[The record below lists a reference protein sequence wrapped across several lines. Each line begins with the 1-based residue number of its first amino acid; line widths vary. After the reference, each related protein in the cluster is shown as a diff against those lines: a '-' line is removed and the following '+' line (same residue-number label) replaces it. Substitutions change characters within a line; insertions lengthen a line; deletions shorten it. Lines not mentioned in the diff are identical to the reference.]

1 MSQNTNSL
9 VVFGQSSRR
18 PYKYDIPNS
27 VRFRG
32 QTGSNDGQYFT
43 RSITSSSNVDTGTI
57 SFWIRH
63 ARFTAGDDISHQETC
78 LWGRDDDQGEHI
90 NIQHEN
96 VLFGHS
102 IMSNGTSTGA
112 SSEKYT
118 HYQRTDLRDITSWY
132 HVVMQYTPNSATGHS
147 IAKLYLNGVEQP
159 TLQYNTGAVDRLLD
173 SGSQD
178 ILIGRPEDYF
188 QGYLAEYHFVDGT
201 AYEGSDFGK
210 FDPDGNWVPKRFEGT
225 YGSTGF
231 YLDFSDPDDLGAD
244 RSGNNQHFTPNG
256 FVSTGPSVYTKSLE
270 GSHSPPNYSYQP
282 IENRTAKI
290 INAHF
295 AFNGEVSS
303 GYSAYPVGIDTGV
316 PTTANEYVRDN
327 GFLYFRYTLTGVTKF
342 RVRTAKPIAEVWFNG
357 TITSFTDTSAYNGLE
372 WVDLS
377 SVLPG
382 TTITEFAIKAGYG
395 YGTYIAAIEINDQQ
409 LVDPDASLTDWTYD
423 SPTNTHAIWS
433 DLSQNSEY
441 DWTERAGLDLKYNN
455 NLQTTFGGFTEG
467 KYYMEIVPS
476 YGEGT
481 IGVTDAFQPDQ
492 SSATTEFGR
501 FQNDDSLGFD
511 IQEQKIYR
519 NWPTGIACSAINQ
532 GYLSG
537 VTTPSIQ
544 SYWGSQGSSFG
555 SNDILGVAMD
565 FDNGELEYFY
575 NGTSLGKLHKGYE
588 DDVYGNDDT
597 TYNSSITDK
606 IFTGSGTQGRF
617 GFDGSNTTSATSGT
631 GGQNSNWIYFKPSN
645 PIPIFSSLEI
655 FTNVFAELR
664 VNGTDTGF
672 SDSSGT
678 IAGYTISNPPSMLY
692 EIAIKGNSLNKAR
705 FYQIKIDGVPLTSV
719 PPLTPG
725 KKYYITGYGKN
736 VSIGSSVMQTN
747 FGQQPYKY
755 EPPAGFT
762 PVSRKNMRR
771 QKNINGEDH
780 FKTISVES
788 NIVQTDTII
797 NNVATAAT
805 VGLDTN
811 QQYTWTP
818 QDNSNLI
825 GITLY
830 MSGGSGGGGSSQNN
844 YGQTQGWCM
853 TGYKAPDT
861 TFRSTFIDASELNG
875 IGTFYAGAGGLI
887 QQNGQ
892 AGGAGG
898 ISTFKTGTGTTYTAA
913 GSDGGSGG
921 QYNHPNI
928 PSNTWSGVA
937 AEEGNMQNEDDHYDG
952 IVGGAGGGCRW
963 TSGNSPGAVG
973 SPGQIYI
980 WEHYPTSAGIGTID
994 IAEVRLSGSAGMASL
1009 GVGRTGTRSPDT
1021 AYSGEIVGFTTTA
1034 SGSYNN
1040 KIYFYDSSPDI
1051 NWNSAG
1057 SYSQIIETTAGGS
1070 FQGTGALQAAQS
1082 IFPNGLWWVK
1092 DMQNVDDHY
1101 LVDCM
1106 NGTNDVLKCPTGTRG
1121 HTYSNPDGK
1130 TVIWGWKA
1138 GDSDVD
1144 NSSGSIASTCRSNPD
1159 AGFSIVQW
1167 TGTGSNETIGHGL
1180 NQSPEFIIISGG
1192 SSGIPLYHHKRD
1204 SAPSTLYLRLNA
1216 SGTFSGGVF
1225 RDAEFTDS
1233 VFAVSGDNI
1242 VNQSGELMTAYLW
1255 HSVPGFSAIGSFEGN
1270 GSRYGPL
1277 VELGFRPAFV
1287 MFKTNP
1293 NNWNWRIHDS
1303 EREYSSGTDVISGVF
1318 NAQWN
1323 YLEANTTAAQ
1333 SAPYSRTYYYQ
1344 HASIDFLSNGFKL
1357 HTENDSYNYN
1367 GSRTYYI
1374 AFAERPSF
1382 AKNFSSPNAR

>member
-1 MSQNTNSL
+1 MSQNASSL
-9 VVFGQSSRR
+9 IVLGQSSRR

-32 QTGSNDGQYFT
+32 QTGFNDGQYFT
-43 RSITSSSNVDTGTI
+43 RSITSSSDVDTGTI

-63 ARFTAGDDISHQETC
+63 ARFSAGDDIGSPIQETC

-90 NIQHEN
+90 NIEHEN
-96 VLFGHS
+96 VLFG
-102 IMSNGTSTGA
+102 NGIFSDGVAPTAGQN
-112 SSEKYT
+112 YT
-118 HYQRTDLRDITSWY
+118 HSSRVDLRDITSWY
-132 HVVMQYTPNSATGHS
+132 HVVMQYTPDSATGHS

-178 ILIGRPEDYF
+178 ILIGRPTDYF

-256 FVSTGPSVYTKSLE
+256 FVSASSSFYTHSLE
-270 GSHSPPNYSYQP
+270 GSHSPGSYSYQS
-282 IENRTAKI
+282 IENRNAKVI
-290 INAHF
+290 DAHKLF
-295 AFNGEVSS
+295 DGDDSTGPRV
-303 GYSAYPVGIDTGV
+303 VGIDTGV
-316 PTTANEYVRDN
+316 PATYNDRVTENVV
-327 GFLYFRYTLTGVTKF
+327 LYFRHTLTGVTKF
-342 RVRTAKPIAEVWFNG
+342 RIRSGTPILKVWFNG
-357 TITSFTDTSAYNGLE
+357 NITSYTDTNVAAAS
-372 WVDLS
+372 WIDLS
-377 SVLPG
+377 SYLPG
-382 TTITEFAIKAGYG
+382 TTITEFAISGSG
-395 YGTYIAAIEINDQQ
+395 PAAIEINDVV
-409 LVDPDASLTDWTYD
+409 LVDPDASLNDWTYD

-433 DLSQNSEY
+433 DLSQWSEY
-441 DWTERAGLDLKYNN
+441 DWTERAGLDLKYNY

-481 IGVTDAFQPDQ
+481 IGVTDAFQIDQ
-492 SSATTEFGR
+492 TSAATEFGKL
-501 FQNDDSLGFD
+501 QNDDSLGFD
-511 IQEQKIYR
+511 IEDQKIYR
-519 NWPTGIACSAINQ
+519 SWPTGIACSAINQ
-532 GYLSG
+532 GYLLNG
-537 VTTPSIQ
+537 GGYQ
-544 SYWGSQGSSFG
+544 SYWPGHQYGSD
-555 SNDILGVAMD
+555 DILGVAMD

-606 IFTGSGTQGRF
+606 IFTGSGTQGRY
-617 GFDGSNTTSATSGT
+617 GFDGSNTTSTSSGT
-631 GGQNSNWIYFKPSN
+631 GGQNGNWIYFKPSN
-645 PIPIFSSLEI
+645 PIPILSSLEI

-672 SDSSGT
+672 SSNSGT
-678 IAGYTISNPPSMLY
+678 VTGYTISNPPSMLY
-692 EIAIKGNSLNKAR
+692 EIAIKGNSLNKSR

-736 VSIGSSVMQTN
+736 ISIGSSVMQTN

-755 EPPAGFT
+755 EPPAGFG

-830 MSGGSGGGGSSQNN
+830 MSGGSGAGGSSQNN
-844 YGQTQGWCM
+844 YGLQPGWCL

-861 TFRSTFIDASELNG
+861 TFRSTFIAASELNG

-887 QQNGQ
+887 NQNGWG
-892 AGGAGG
+892 GGAGG
-898 ISTFKTGTGTTYTAA
+898 ISTFTTGTGTTFTAS
-913 GSDGGSGG
+913 GSNGGSGG

-928 PSNTWSGVA
+928 PSNGYAGVT

-952 IVGGAGGGCRW
+952 IVGGAGGGCRSA
-963 TSGNSPGAVG
+963 SGNSPGTAG

-994 IAEVRLSGSAGMASL
+994 ISEVRLSGSAGMASL

-1034 SGSYNN
+1034 SGSYSN
-1040 KIYFYDSSPDI
+1040 KIYFYDSSPDY
-1051 NWNSAG
+1051 NWASAG
-1057 SYSQIIETTAGGS
+1057 SYSQIVRTTAGGS
-1070 FQGTGALQAAQS
+1070 LQGTGALQAAQS
-1082 IFPNGLWWVK
+1082 IFPSGLWWVK
-1092 DMQNVDDHY
+1092 DMDNVDDHY

-1144 NSSGSIASTCRSNPD
+1144 NTSGSIASTCRSNPD

-1180 NQSPEFIIISGG
+1180 NQSPELIIISGG
-1192 SSGIPLYHHKRD
+1192 SAGIPLYHHKRD
-1204 SAPSTLYLRLNA
+1204 PAPSSLFLRLDSA
-1216 SGTFSGGVF
+1216 STQSGGVF
-1225 RDAEFTDS
+1225 RNAEFTDS

-1242 VNQSGELMTAYLW
+1242 VNKSGELMTAYLW
-1255 HSVPGFSAIGSFEGN
+1255 HSVPGFSAIGSFMAN

-1277 VELGFRPAFV
+1277 IELGFRPAFV

-1303 EREYSSGTDVISGVF
+1303 EREYTSGTDVISGVF
-1318 NAQWN
+1318 NTQWN

-1333 SAPYSRTYYYQ
+1333 SASHSRSTYYQ

-1357 HTENDSYNYN
+1357 HTEDSSYNYN

>member
-1 MSQNTNSL
+1 MSQNASSL
-9 VVFGQSSRR
+9 IVLGQSSRR

-43 RSITSSSNVDTGTI
+43 RSITSSSDVDTGTI

-63 ARFTAGDDISHQETC
+63 ARYTAGDDISHQETC
-78 LWGRDDDQGEHI
+78 LWGRDDDQGPQQGLSI

-96 VLFGHS
+96 VLFGHN

-201 AYEGSDFGK
+201 AYQASDFGR

-256 FVSTGPSVYTKSLE
+256 FVSASSSFYTHSLE

-295 AFNGEVSS
+295 AFNGDSS
-303 GYSAYPVGIDTGV
+303 GYVAYPVGIDTGV
-316 PTTANEYVRDN
+316 PTSNTRVSYN

-342 RVRTAKPIAEVWFNG
+342 RVKTTKPIAEVWFNG

-395 YGTYIAAIEINDQQ
+395 YATYIAAIEINDQQ
-409 LVDPDASLTDWTYD
+409 LVDPDASVTDWTYD

-441 DWTERAGLDLKYNN
+441 DWTEMAGLDLKYNN

-492 SSATTEFGR
+492 SNLTAEFGKL
-501 FQNDDSLGFD
+501 QNVDSLGFD
-511 IQEQKIYR
+511 IDEQKIYR
-519 NWPTGIACSAINQ
+519 GWPAGIACSAINQ
-532 GYLSG
+532 GYLLNDGTHS
-537 VTTPSIQ
+537 
-544 SYWGSQGSSFG
+544 SYWSGQGSSFG
-555 SNDILGVAMD
+555 SDDILGVAMD
-565 FDNGELEYFY
+565 FDNGEFEYFY
-575 NGTSLGKLHKGYE
+575 NGTSLGKLHNGYE

-617 GFDGSNTTSATSGT
+617 GFDGSNNTSTGSGT
-631 GGQNSNWIYFKPSN
+631 GAQNANWIYFKPSN

-655 FTNVFAELR
+655 FTHVFGELR

-672 SDSSGT
+672 SSNSAT
-678 IAGYTISNPPSMLY
+678 VTGYTISNPPSMLY

-705 FYQIKIDGVPLTSV
+705 FSQIKIDGVPLISV

-736 VSIGSSVMQTN
+736 ISIGSSVMQTN

-755 EPPAGFT
+755 APPVGFG

-771 QKNINGEDH
+771 QKNINGEDY
-780 FKTISVES
+780 FK
-788 NIVQTDTII
+788 IVDI
-797 NNVATAAT
+797 
-805 VGLDTN
+805 
-811 QQYTWTP
+811 P
-818 QDNSNLI
+818 
-825 GITLY
+825 
-830 MSGGSGGGGSSQNN
+830 GSG
-844 YGQTQGWCM
+844 
-853 TGYKAPDT
+853 
-861 TFRSTFIDASELNG
+861 
-875 IGTFYAGAGGLI
+875 
-887 QQNGQ
+887 
-892 AGGAGG
+892 
-898 ISTFKTGTGTTYTAA
+898 
-913 GSDGGSGG
+913 
-921 QYNHPNI
+921 
-928 PSNTWSGVA
+928 
-937 AEEGNMQNEDDHYDG
+937 
-952 IVGGAGGGCRW
+952 
-963 TSGNSPGAVG
+963 
-973 SPGQIYI
+973 
-980 WEHYPTSAGIGTID
+980 
-994 IAEVRLSGSAGMASL
+994 SL
-1009 GVGRTGTRSPDT
+1009 
-1021 AYSGEIVGFTTTA
+1021 E
-1034 SGSYNN
+1034 
-1040 KIYFYDSSPDI
+1040 
-1051 NWNSAG
+1051 
-1057 SYSQIIETTAGGS
+1057 
-1070 FQGTGALQAAQS
+1070 AAQS
-1082 IFPNGLWWVK
+1082 TMPDGLWWIK
-1092 DMQNVDDHY
+1092 DRENTTDHLLIDSINGKDDA
-1101 LVDCM
+1101 
-1106 NGTNDVLKCPTGTRG
+1106 LKSPTGTRG
-1121 HTYSNPDGK
+1121 HSYSDPSGK

-1138 GDSDVD
+1138 GGFPLDQRCTTRMTGNVYPGGGSYENLFDGNTD
-1144 NSSGSIASTCRSNPD
+1144 NSGGTFALPDPTLTWSPTNWTGANSVTSFRINATRYANGGSGGTLTVVHSGGTVNITVNTNLRVWHDVYVTGTTNYVTDIQSVTWTKEGSAGSSYNTNSYVLVQGFEINGTVVTNTTCGLAPANDHYIDNVGYASTAAAGLDEGSINPIRASVGTEQ
-1159 AGFSIVQW
+1159 GFSIIQW
-1167 TGTGSNETIGHGL
+1167 TGTGSNETISHGL

-1192 SSGIPLYHHKRD
+1192 SPGIPLYHPDRD
-1204 SAPSTLYLRLNA
+1204 TAPSSLYLRLNSA
-1216 SGTFSGGVF
+1216 STHSGGVF

-1242 VNQSGELMTAYLW
+1242 VNSSGDLMTAYLW
-1255 HSVPGFSAIGSFEGN
+1255 HSVPGYSAIGSFEGT

-1277 VELGFRPAFV
+1277 IELGFRPAFV
-1287 MFKTNP
+1287 MFKTTP

-1303 EREYSSGTDVISGVF
+1303 EREYTTGTDVISGVF
-1318 NAQWN
+1318 NTQWN

-1333 SAPYSRTYYYQ
+1333 STTYSRSYYYQ

-1367 GSRTYYI
+1367 GLRTYYI

>member
-1 MSQNTNSL
+1 MSQNASSL
-9 VVFGQSSRR
+9 IVLGQSSRR

-43 RSITSSSNVDTGTI
+43 RSITSSSDVDTGTI

-63 ARFTAGDDISHQETC
+63 ARYTAGDDISHQQTC
-78 LWGRDDDQGEHI
+78 LWGRDDDQGPQQGLSI

-96 VLFGHS
+96 VLFGHGIFS
-102 IMSNGTSTGA
+102 DGVAPT

-118 HYQRTDLRDITSWY
+118 HYQRVDLRDITSWY
-132 HVVMQYTPNSATGHS
+132 HVVMQYTPDSATGHS

-159 TLQYNTGAVDRLLD
+159 TLQYNTGSVDRLLD

-270 GSHSPPNYSYQP
+270 GSHSPGSYSYQS

-290 INAHF
+290 VNAHF

-303 GYSAYPVGIDTGV
+303 GKGAYPVGIDTGV
-316 PTTANEYVRDN
+316 PTNNNRVTEN

-395 YGTYIAAIEINDQQ
+395 HVTYIAAIEINDQQ
-409 LVDPDASLTDWTYD
+409 LADPDASLTDWTYD

-433 DLSQNSEY
+433 DLSQWSEY
-441 DWTERAGLDLKYNN
+441 DWTEMAGLDLKNNYNF
-455 NLQTTFGGFTEG
+455 QTTFGGFTEG

-481 IGVTDAFQPDQ
+481 IGVTDAFQIDNTN
-492 SSATTEFGR
+492 SVIEFGKL
-501 FQNDDSLGFD
+501 QNDDSLGFD
-511 IQEQKIYR
+511 IEDQKIYR
-519 NWPTGIACSAINQ
+519 SWPTGIACSAINQ
-532 GYLSG
+532 GYLLNDG
-537 VTTPSIQ
+537 TYN
-544 SYWGSQGSSFG
+544 SYWGSAGSSSFG
-555 SNDILGVAMD
+555 RDDILGVAMD
-565 FDNGELEYFY
+565 FDNGEFEYFY
-575 NGTSLGKLHKGYE
+575 NGISLGKLHKGYE

-606 IFTGSGTQGRF
+606 IFTNSGTIGRF
-617 GFDGSNTTSATSGT
+617 GFDGSNATSTGT
-631 GGQNSNWIYFKPSN
+631 GSVNGNWIYFKPSN
-645 PIPIFSSLEI
+645 PIPILSSLEI

-672 SDSSGT
+672 SSNSAT
-678 IAGYTISNPPSMLY
+678 VTGYTISNPPSMLY

-705 FYQIKIDGVPLTSV
+705 FYQIKIDGRPLISV

-725 KKYYITGYGKN
+725 KKYYITGYG
-736 VSIGSSVMQTN
+736 VPGVGIGGSVMQTN
-747 FGQQPYKY
+747 FGQQPYTY
-755 EPPAGFT
+755 EPPAGFG

-771 QKNINGEDH
+771 QKFINGEDH

-830 MSGGSGGGGSSQNN
+830 MSGGSGGGGHSSNTTTDIYCFN
-844 YGQTQGWCM
+844 GQD
-853 TGYKAPDT
+853 APDT
-861 TFRSTFIDASELNG
+861 VFRSTFIDASELNG
-875 IGTFYAGAGGLI
+875 IGTFYPGAAGGSTAPGGISSFRTGAGVTYSASAGAGGL
-887 QQNGQ
+887 
-892 AGGAGG
+892 GGNYLGRNTP
-898 ISTFKTGTGTTYTAA
+898 STWT
-913 GSDGGSGG
+913 
-921 QYNHPNI
+921 HPT
-928 PSNTWSGVA
+928 PP
-937 AEEGNMQNEDDHYDG
+937 EEGNMENEDDHYPG
-952 IVGGAGGGCRW
+952 LEGGAKAACRY
-963 TSGNSPGAVG
+963 TVG
-973 SPGQIYI
+973 TNYGSAGLPGQIYI
-980 WEHYPTSAGIGTID
+980 WEHYPTSAGIGTIN
-994 IAEVRLSGSAGMASL
+994 ISEVRLSGSAGMESL

-1021 AYSGEIVGFTTTA
+1021 AYSGEIVGFTTT
-1034 SGSYNN
+1034 GSVYSN
-1040 KIYFYDSSPDI
+1040 KIYFYDSSPGY
-1051 NWNSAG
+1051 NWASAG

-1070 FQGTGALQAAQS
+1070 LQGTGALQAAQLH
-1082 IFPNGLWWVK
+1082 FPNGLWWVK
-1092 DMQNVDDHY
+1092 DMDNVDDHY

-1106 NGTNDVLKCPTGTRG
+1106 NGTNDALKCPTGTRG
-1121 HTYSNPDGK
+1121 HTYSNPNGK

-1192 SSGIPLYHHKRD
+1192 SSGIPLYHHKRMP
-1204 SAPSTLYLRLNA
+1204 APSSLYLRLDSA
-1216 SGTFSGGVF
+1216 STQSGGVF
-1225 RDAEFTDS
+1225 RDSLFTDS

-1242 VNQSGELMTAYLW
+1242 VNKSGELMTAYLW
-1255 HSVPGFSAIGSFEGN
+1255 HSVPGFSAIGSFVGN
-1270 GSRYGPL
+1270 HSRYGPL

-1318 NAQWN
+1318 NTQWN

-1333 SAPYSRTYYYQ
+1333 SAPHSRSYYYQ

-1357 HTENDSYNYN
+1357 HTEDESYNYN

-1382 AKNFSSPNAR
+1382 AKNFSNPNAR

>member
-1 MSQNTNSL
+1 MSHNANSL
-9 VVFGQSSRR
+9 IVLGQSSRR

-43 RSITSSSNVDTGTI
+43 RSITSSSDVDTGTI

-63 ARFTAGDDISHQETC
+63 ARFTAGNDISHQQTC
-78 LWGRDDDQGEHI
+78 LWGRDDDQNGSIE
-90 NIQHEN
+90 HEN
-96 VLFGHS
+96 VLFGHN

-178 ILIGRPEDYF
+178 ILIGRPGDYF

-256 FVSTGPSVYTKSLE
+256 FISASSSFYTHSLE
-270 GSHSPPNYSYQP
+270 GSHSPGSYSYQS
-282 IENRTAKI
+282 IENRNAKVI
-290 INAHF
+290 DAHKLF
-295 AFNGEVSS
+295 DGDDSTGPRV
-303 GYSAYPVGIDTGV
+303 VGIDTGV
-316 PTTANEYVRDN
+316 PATYNDRVTENVV
-327 GFLYFRYTLTGVTKF
+327 LYFRHTLTGVTKF
-342 RVRTAKPIAEVWFNG
+342 RIRAGTPILKVWFNG
-357 TITSFTDTSAYNGLE
+357 NITSYTDTNVAAAS
-372 WVDLS
+372 WIDLS
-377 SVLPG
+377 SYLPG
-382 TTITEFAIKAGYG
+382 TTITEFAISGIGPAG
-395 YGTYIAAIEINDQQ
+395 IEVNDVV
-409 LVDPDASLTDWTYD
+409 LVDPDASVTDWTYD

-441 DWTERAGLDLKYNN
+441 DWTEMAGLDLKYNN

-481 IGVTDAFQPDQ
+481 IGVTDAFQIDQ
-492 SSATTEFGR
+492 TNAATEFGKL
-501 FQNDDSLGFD
+501 QNDDSLGFD
-511 IQEQKIYR
+511 IEDQKIYR
-519 NWPTGIACSAINQ
+519 SSPTGIACSAINQ
-532 GYLSG
+532 GYLLNDG
-537 VTTPSIQ
+537 THN
-544 SYWGSQGSSFG
+544 SYWGSANSFG
-555 SNDILGVAMD
+555 GDDILGVAMD

-606 IFTGSGTQGRF
+606 IFTNSGTQGRF
-617 GFDGSNTTSATSGT
+617 GFDGSNTTSTSSGT
-631 GGQNSNWIYFKPSN
+631 GGQNANWIYFKPSN
-645 PIPIFSSLEI
+645 PIPILSSLEI

-664 VNGTDTGF
+664 VNGTDTGL
-672 SDSSGT
+672 SSNSAT
-678 IAGYTISNPPSMLY
+678 VTGYTISNPPSMLY

-705 FYQIKIDGVPLTSV
+705 FHQIKIDGVPLTSV

-747 FGQQPYKY
+747 FGQQSYKY
-755 EPPAGFT
+755 APPAGFG

-771 QKNINGEDH
+771 QKNINGEDY
-780 FKTISVES
+780 FK
-788 NIVQTDTII
+788 IVDI
-797 NNVATAAT
+797 
-805 VGLDTN
+805 
-811 QQYTWTP
+811 P
-818 QDNSNLI
+818 
-825 GITLY
+825 
-830 MSGGSGGGGSSQNN
+830 GSG
-844 YGQTQGWCM
+844 
-853 TGYKAPDT
+853 
-861 TFRSTFIDASELNG
+861 
-875 IGTFYAGAGGLI
+875 
-887 QQNGQ
+887 
-892 AGGAGG
+892 
-898 ISTFKTGTGTTYTAA
+898 
-913 GSDGGSGG
+913 
-921 QYNHPNI
+921 
-928 PSNTWSGVA
+928 
-937 AEEGNMQNEDDHYDG
+937 
-952 IVGGAGGGCRW
+952 
-963 TSGNSPGAVG
+963 
-973 SPGQIYI
+973 
-980 WEHYPTSAGIGTID
+980 
-994 IAEVRLSGSAGMASL
+994 
-1009 GVGRTGTRSPDT
+1009 
-1021 AYSGEIVGFTTTA
+1021 
-1034 SGSYNN
+1034 
-1040 KIYFYDSSPDI
+1040 
-1051 NWNSAG
+1051 
-1057 SYSQIIETTAGGS
+1057 
-1070 FQGTGALQAAQS
+1070 ALEAAQS
-1082 IFPNGLWWVK
+1082 TMPDGLWWIK
-1092 DMQNVDDHY
+1092 DRENTTDHLLIDSINGKDDA
-1101 LVDCM
+1101 
-1106 NGTNDVLKCPTGTRG
+1106 LKCPTGTRG
-1121 HTYSNPDGK
+1121 HSYSDPSGK

-1138 GDSDVD
+1138 GGFPLDQRCTTRMTGNVYPGEGSYD
-1144 NSSGSIASTCRSNPD
+1144 NLFDGNTASSGGTYALPNPTLTWSPTNWTGANSVTSFRINATRYANGGSGGTLTVVHSGGTVNITVNTNLRVWHDVYVTGTTNYVTDIQSVTWTKEGSAGSSYNTNSYVLVQGFEINGTVVTNTTCGLAPANDHYIDNVGYASTAAAGLDEGSINPIRSSVGTEQ
-1159 AGFSIVQW
+1159 GFSIIQW
-1167 TGTGSNETIGHGL
+1167 TGTGTQETISHGL
-1180 NQSPEFIIISGG
+1180 NQSPELIIISGG
-1192 SSGIPLYHHKRD
+1192 STGIPLYHPDRM
-1204 SAPSTLYLRLNA
+1204 STPSSLYLRLDSA
-1216 SGTFSGGVF
+1216 STQSGGVF

-1242 VNQSGELMTAYLW
+1242 VNKSGDLMTAYLW
-1255 HSVPGFSAIGSFEGN
+1255 HSVPGFSAIGSFVGN
-1270 GSRYGPL
+1270 GDRYGPL

-1303 EREYSSGTDVISGVF
+1303 EREYTSGTDVISGVF

-1333 SAPYSRTYYYQ
+1333 SSSYSRSSYWQ
-1344 HASIDFLSNGFKL
+1344 HGSIDFLSNGFKL

>member
-63 ARFTAGDDISHQETC
+63 ARYTAGDEISHQEIC
-78 LWGRDDDQGEHI
+78 LWGRDEDQNGSIE
-90 NIQHEN
+90 HEN
-96 VLFGHS
+96 VLFGHN
-102 IMSNGTSTGA
+102 IQSNGTSTGA
-112 SSEKYT
+112 AGESYT

-132 HVVMQYTPNSATGHS
+132 HVVMQYTPNSATYHS

-178 ILIGRPEDYF
+178 IFIGRPEDYF

-201 AYEGSDFGK
+201 AYQASDFGK

-256 FVSTGPSVYTKSLE
+256 FVSTGPSVYTKFLE

-316 PTTANEYVRDN
+316 PTTANEYVSNN

-409 LVDPDASLTDWTYD
+409 LVDPAASLTDWTYD

-441 DWTERAGLDLKYNN
+441 DWTRNAGLDLSYNN

-467 KYYMEIVPS
+467 KYYMEIVPNNNR
-476 YGEGT
+476 GV

-492 SSATTEFGR
+492 NNLTTKFPT

-511 IQEQKIYR
+511 IQEQKVYR
-519 NWPTGIACSAINQ
+519 SWSTGIACSAINQ

-537 VTTPSIQ
+537 VTQPILLQ

-555 SNDILGVAMD
+555 SNDILGVSMD

-588 DDVYGNDDT
+588 DDVYGNDDI

-606 IFTGSGTQGRF
+606 IFTSSSTQGRF
-617 GFDGSNTTSATSGT
+617 GFDGSNTTAAAAGT
-631 GGQNSNWIYFKPSN
+631 GGQNGNWIYFKPSN

-664 VNGTDTGF
+664 VNGNDTGF
-672 SDSSGT
+672 SDNSGT

-692 EIAIKGNSLNKAR
+692 EIAIKGNSLNRAR

-725 KKYYITGYGKN
+725 KKYYITGYGRN
-736 VSIGSSVMQTN
+736 LNSNVMQTN

-771 QKNINGEDH
+771 QKFIDGEDH

-830 MSGGSGGGGSSQNN
+830 MSGGSGGGGHSSNTTTDIYCYN
-844 YGQTQGWCM
+844 GLD
-853 TGYKAPDT
+853 APDT
-861 TFRSTFIDASELNG
+861 VFRSTFIDASELNG
-875 IGTFYAGAGGLI
+875 IGTFYPGAAGGSTAPGGISSFITGAGVTYSASAGAGGV
-887 QQNGQ
+887 
-892 AGGAGG
+892 GGNYLGRYTP
-898 ISTFKTGTGTTYTAA
+898 STWTYPT
-913 GSDGGSGG
+913 
-921 QYNHPNI
+921 P
-928 PSNTWSGVA
+928 P
-937 AEEGNMQNEDDHYDG
+937 EEGNMENEDDHYPG
-952 IVGGAGGGCRW
+952 LEGGAKAACRY
-963 TSGNSPGAVG
+963 TVG
-973 SPGQIYI
+973 TNYGSAGVPGQIYI
-980 WEHYPTSAGIGTID
+980 WEHYPTSAGIGTIN
-994 IAEVRLSGSAGMASL
+994 ISEVRLNGSAGMASL
-1009 GVGRTGTRSPDT
+1009 GVGRTGTRSPNT

-1040 KIYFYDSSPDI
+1040 KIYFYDSSPDY
-1051 NWNSAG
+1051 NWASLG

-1070 FQGTGALQAAQS
+1070 LQGTGALQAAQLH
-1082 IFPNGLWWVK
+1082 FPNGLWWVK
-1092 DMQNVDDHY
+1092 DMNNVDDHY

-1106 NGTNDVLKCPTGTRG
+1106 NGTNDALKCPTGTRG

-1130 TVIWGWKA
+1130 TVIWGWKV

-1167 TGTGSNETIGHGL
+1167 TGTASDETIGHGL

-1192 SSGIPLYHHKRD
+1192 SSGIPLYHHKRM
-1204 SAPSTLYLRLNA
+1204 STPSSLYLRLDSA
-1216 SGTFSGGVF
+1216 STQSGGVF

-1270 GSRYGPL
+1270 GSRQGPL
-1277 VELGFRPAFV
+1277 IELGFRPAFV

-1293 NNWNWRIHDS
+1293 NNYNWRIHDS
-1303 EREYSSGTDVISGVF
+1303 EREYTSGTDVISGVF
-1318 NAQWN
+1318 NTQWN

-1333 SAPYSRTYYYQ
+1333 SASYSRSYYYQ

-1357 HTENDSYNYN
+1357 HTENSSYNHN
-1367 GSRTYYI
+1367 GSSTYYI

>member
-1 MSQNTNSL
+1 MSHNANSL
-9 VVFGQSSRR
+9 IVLGQSSRR

-63 ARFTAGDDISHQETC
+63 ARYTAGDDISHQETC

-90 NIQHEN
+90 NIEHEN
-96 VLFGHS
+96 VLFGHN
-102 IMSNGTSTGA
+102 IQSNGTSTGA

-256 FVSTGPSVYTKSLE
+256 FVSASSSFYTHSLE
-270 GSHSPPNYSYQP
+270 GSHSPGSYSYQS
-282 IENRTAKI
+282 IENRNAKVI
-290 INAHF
+290 DAHKLF
-295 AFNGEVSS
+295 DGDDSTGPRV
-303 GYSAYPVGIDTGV
+303 VGIDTGV
-316 PTTANEYVRDN
+316 PATYNDRVTENVV
-327 GFLYFRYTLTGVTKF
+327 LYFRHTLTGVTKF
-342 RVRTAKPIAEVWFNG
+342 RIRSGTPILKVWFNG
-357 TITSFTDTSAYNGLE
+357 NITSYTDTNVAAAS
-372 WVDLS
+372 WIDLS
-377 SVLPG
+377 SYLPG
-382 TTITEFAIKAGYG
+382 TTITEFAISGSG
-395 YGTYIAAIEINDQQ
+395 PAAIEINDVV
-409 LVDPDASLTDWTYD
+409 LVDPDASLNDWTYD

-433 DLSQNSEY
+433 DLSQWSEY
-441 DWTERAGLDLKYNN
+441 DWTERAGLDLKYNY

-481 IGVTDAFQPDQ
+481 IGVTDAFQIDQ
-492 SSATTEFGR
+492 TSAATEFGKL
-501 FQNDDSLGFD
+501 QNDDSLGFD
-511 IQEQKIYR
+511 IEDQKIYR
-519 NWPTGIACSAINQ
+519 SSPTGIACSAINQ
-532 GYLSG
+532 GYLLNDG
-537 VTTPSIQ
+537 THT
-544 SYWGSQGSSFG
+544 SYWPGHQYGSD
-555 SNDILGVAMD
+555 DILGVAMD

-606 IFTGSGTQGRF
+606 IFTNSGTQGRY
-617 GFDGSNTTSATSGT
+617 GFDGSNVTSTGT
-631 GGQNSNWIYFKPSN
+631 GSVNGNWIYFKPSN
-645 PIPIFSSLEI
+645 PIRIFSSLEI
-655 FTNVFAELR
+655 FTNVFAEIK
-664 VNGTDTGF
+664 VNGTDTGL
-672 SDSSGT
+672 SSNSAT
-678 IAGYTISNPPSMLY
+678 VTGYTISNPPSMLY

-705 FYQIKIDGVPLTSV
+705 FHQIKIDGVPLTSV

-755 EPPAGFT
+755 APPAGFGS
-762 PVSRKNMRR
+762 VSRKNMRR
-771 QKNINGEDH
+771 QKNINGEDY
-780 FKTISVES
+780 FK
-788 NIVQTDTII
+788 IVDI
-797 NNVATAAT
+797 
-805 VGLDTN
+805 
-811 QQYTWTP
+811 P
-818 QDNSNLI
+818 
-825 GITLY
+825 
-830 MSGGSGGGGSSQNN
+830 GSG
-844 YGQTQGWCM
+844 
-853 TGYKAPDT
+853 
-861 TFRSTFIDASELNG
+861 
-875 IGTFYAGAGGLI
+875 
-887 QQNGQ
+887 
-892 AGGAGG
+892 
-898 ISTFKTGTGTTYTAA
+898 
-913 GSDGGSGG
+913 
-921 QYNHPNI
+921 
-928 PSNTWSGVA
+928 
-937 AEEGNMQNEDDHYDG
+937 
-952 IVGGAGGGCRW
+952 
-963 TSGNSPGAVG
+963 
-973 SPGQIYI
+973 
-980 WEHYPTSAGIGTID
+980 
-994 IAEVRLSGSAGMASL
+994 
-1009 GVGRTGTRSPDT
+1009 
-1021 AYSGEIVGFTTTA
+1021 
-1034 SGSYNN
+1034 
-1040 KIYFYDSSPDI
+1040 
-1051 NWNSAG
+1051 
-1057 SYSQIIETTAGGS
+1057 
-1070 FQGTGALQAAQS
+1070 ALEAAQS
-1082 IFPNGLWWVK
+1082 TMPDGLWWIK
-1092 DMQNVDDHY
+1092 DRDNTTDHLLIDSINGKDDA
-1101 LVDCM
+1101 
-1106 NGTNDVLKCPTGTRG
+1106 LKCPTGTRG
-1121 HTYSNPDGK
+1121 HSYSDPSGK

-1138 GDSDVD
+1138 GGFPLDQRCTTRMTGSVYPGEGSYENLFDG
-1144 NSSGSIASTCRSNPD
+1144 NTASSGGTYAMPNPSLTWSPTNWTEANSVTSFRINATRYANGGNGGTLTVVHSGGTVNITVNTNLRVWHDVYVTGTTNYVTDIQSVTWTKEGSAGSGYSNKSYVLVQGFEINGTVVTNTTCGLPAANDHYIDNVGYASTAAAGLDEGSINPIRSSVGTEQ
-1159 AGFSIVQW
+1159 GFSIIQW
-1167 TGTGSNETIGHGL
+1167 TGTGSNETISHGL
-1180 NQSPEFIIISGG
+1180 NQSPELIIISGG
-1192 SSGIPLYHHKRD
+1192 STGIPLYHPDRMSTPSSLYFRLD
-1204 SAPSTLYLRLNA
+1204 SASTQ
-1216 SGTFSGGVF
+1216 SGGVF

-1242 VNQSGELMTAYLW
+1242 VNKSGDLMTAYLW
-1255 HSVPGFSAIGSFEGN
+1255 HSVPGFSAIGSFMAN

-1303 EREYSSGTDVISGVF
+1303 EREYTSGTDVISGVF
-1318 NAQWN
+1318 NTQWN

-1333 SAPYSRTYYYQ
+1333 SAPHSRSYYYQ

-1357 HTENDSYNYN
+1357 HTEDSSYNYN